1 MATQSHHPGTAPQP
15 PSGGPSGMPASAAPV
30 PPGDPMARSRI
41 AAGAFGIALGW
52 LGVHRFYLGH
62 TAIGIAQIVV
72 TVMTLGLGWIWGII
86 EGVLILTRDPR
97 FLTDAAGRPLRD

>member
-1 MATQSHHPGTAPQP
+1 MTAEQHHPGADSRSSGSEPPTAA
-15 PSGGPSGMPASAAPV
+15 SGALR
-30 PPGDPMARSRI
+30 DPLAKSRV

-97 FLTDAAGRPLRD
+97 FLTDATGRPLRD